1 MTFNS
6 SPATPRPPTRES
18 VDSFAGRLVGVSA
31 RRPWT
36 VAIVVFALCALA
48 MLYAAQNF
56 AMTTDTEALISP
68 NVAWRQNEAAM
79 DRAFP
84 QNTDTILVVIDG
96 ATPELAE
103 SAAGRLTDA
112 LSADKRAFKHVE
124 RPDGGPFFDR
134 EGLLFQSQAE
144 VRATTDQILA
154 AQGFLGPLAA
164 DPSLRGV
171 MTSLSALATGV
182 QQGQTSFKAIDAPLR
197 AFTGALQSVEA
208 GRPTFFSWQAMIA
221 NGGKGLAAPL
231 RRFITVQPKLNYAD
245 LEPGADASDA
255 IRAAAKGLALDG
267 AHGVTVRLT
276 GSVPLSDEE
285 FASLEDKAWL
295 VGGVMLAA
303 MLTMLWLAV
312 RSVQIVLAILLTT
325 IGGLILTAA
334 LGLVAVGRFN
344 LISVAFIPLFVGL
357 GVDFGIQLSVRFR
370 AERLQ
375 DPAIPA
381 SLVAAADGVGGALA
395 LAATAIALGFFA
407 FLPTPYVGVSELGVI
422 AGIGM
427 VVALA
432 LALTLLPAL
441 LVLLKPPLQ
450 TQAVGNR
457 ALAPV
462 DRFLVE
468 RRGLVLWA
476 FAVAM
481 VLSIGSLLWVR
492 FDFNPL
498 HLKNPRGEA
507 MATLADL
514 MKDPDQSPN
523 TIDVLAPSLP
533 AADALAKRL
542 SALPEVSQAVTLS
555 SFVPDDQAAKLALIQ
570 NAELLLDPTL
580 NPFDVQ
586 PAPSD
591 AQIVTSLG
599 QTASALATAAGASTD
614 PGALDAKR
622 LASVLNQLAK
632 APSSVRA
639 RAAAA
644 LIPPL
649 NTLLGQLRALLQA
662 QPETLA
668 TLPPALR
675 ADWIAGDGRAR
686 IQVFPKGRRQRQRRP
701 GPVFPRGA
709 GGGGERVGRS
719 DLDPGGGRHHRLVV
733 HRGGRPVLRG
743 DHPPAGRGAAKF
755 KGDGLHPGADRAVD
769 LPDPWNLR
777 GDRPADQLRQHHRL
791 PAFVRGRRGVPH
803 LFRDGVAGRG
813 DRPSAVEPG
822 AGGVLQR
829 PDHRRR
835 VRQPDAVQPPRHRQ
849 HGQDPHDL
857 ADLDAGVRAAVR
869 AGVAGAA
876 SRSPEGGGAL
886 SYFSSLSAWV
896 LIFCANTLAPPGVA
910 LDAKSERCA
919 VNWLI
924 APK

>member
-1 MTFNS
+1 
-6 SPATPRPPTRES
+6 
-18 VDSFAGRLVGVSA
+18 VAGSA

-36 VAIVVFALCALA
+36 VAILMFALCGLAL
-48 MLYAAQNF
+48 LYASQNF
-56 AMTTDTEALISP
+56 AMTTDTEALISSK
-68 NVAWRQNEAAM
+68 VAWRRNEAAM

-84 QNTDTILVVIDG
+84 QNTDTILVVIGG

-103 SAAGRLTDA
+103 SAASRLAAA
-112 LSADKRAFKHVE
+112 LSADGRAFKHVT
-124 RPDGGPFFDR
+124 RPDGGAFFDR
-134 EGLLFQSQAE
+134 EGLLFQSQAD
-144 VRATTDQILA
+144 VRAATDQMLA

-208 GRPTFFSWQAMIA
+208 GRPTFFSWQTMIS
-221 NGGKGLAAPL
+221 NGAKGLAAPSQ
-231 RRFITVQPKLNYAD
+231 RFITVQPKLNYAD

-255 IRAAAKGLALDG
+255 IRTAAKALSLDT

-295 VGGVMLAA
+295 VGGVMLGA
-303 MLTMLWLAV
+303 MLAMLWLAV
-312 RSVQIVLAILLTT
+312 RSVRIVLAILLTT

-334 LGLVAVGRFN
+334 LGLLAVGRFN

-370 AERLQ
+370 AERLD
-375 DPAIPA
+375 DPAIPT

-407 FLPTPYVGVSELGVI
+407 FLPTAYVGVSELGVI
-422 AGIGM
+422 AGLGM

-441 LVLLKPPLQ
+441 LVLLRPPLQ

-457 ALAPV
+457 ALLPV

-468 RRGLVLWA
+468 RRGWVLWA
-476 FAVAM
+476 FGGAM
-481 VLSIGSLLWVR
+481 VLSIVSLLWVR

-507 MATLADL
+507 MATLNDL
-514 MKDPDQSPN
+514 MKNPDQSPN
-523 TIDVLAPSLP
+523 TIDVLTPSLA

-555 SFVPDDQAAKLALIQ
+555 SFVPDDQAAKLALIGD
-570 NAELLLDPTL
+570 ADLLLDPTL

-591 AQIVTSLG
+591 AEVVASLR
-599 QTASALATAAGASTD
+599 QTASALTVAAGASTD
-614 PGALDAKR
+614 PAALDAKR
-622 LASVLNQLAK
+622 LSSVLNQLAAA
-632 APSSVRA
+632 APAVRS
-639 RAAAA
+639 RAAEA

-662 QPETLA
+662 QPVTLD

-675 ADWIAGDGRAR
+675 ADWIATDGRAR
-686 IQVFPKGRRQRQRRP
+686 IQVFPKGSANDNAALVRFSRAVQAAAP
-701 GPVFPRGA
+701 NASGGPISIQGA
-709 GGGGERVGRS
+709 GATIASSFIEAGVLS
-719 DLDPGGGRHHRLVV
+719 FAVITLLLIL
-733 HRGGRPVLRG
+733 VLRSF
-743 DHPPAGRGAAKF
+743 RET
-755 KGDGLHPGADRAVD
+755 
-769 LPDPWNLR
+769 
-777 GDRPADQLRQHHRL
+777 
-791 PAFVRGRRGVPH
+791 
-803 LFRDGVAGRG
+803 LF
-813 DRPSAVEPG
+813 
-822 AGGVLQR
+822 
-829 PDHRRR
+829 
-835 VRQPDAVQPPRHRQ
+835 
-849 HGQDPHDL
+849 
-857 ADLDAGVRAAVR
+857 
-869 AGVAGAA
+869 
-876 SRSPEGGGAL
+876 
-886 SYFSSLSAWV
+886 
-896 LIFCANTLAPPGVA
+896 TLAPIVLSIFLTLGSCVVIGQPINFANIIAFPLLFGVGVA
-910 LDAKSERCA
+910 FHIYFVMAWRSGETDLLQSSLARAVFFSALTTGAAFGSLMLSSHPGTASMGKILMISLIWTLVCALLFEPALLGPPAARKEAKSD
-919 VNWLI
+919 
-924 APK
+924 

>member
-18 VDSFAGRLVGVSA
+18 VHSFAGRLVGVSA

-245 LEPGADASDA
+245 LEPGADASGA

-599 QTASALATAAGASTD
+599 QTASALAMAAGASTD

-686 IQVFPKGRRQRQRRP
+686 IQVFPKGDANDNAALVRFSRAVQAVAANASG
-701 GPVFPRGA
+701 GPISIQGA
-709 GGGGERVGRS
+709 GATIAWSFIEAGVLS
-719 DLDPGGGRHHRLVV
+719 FAVITLLLVV
-733 HRGGRPVLRG
+733 VLRSLRETVFTLAPIVLSIFLTLGTCVVIGQPINFANIIAFPLLFGVGVAFHIYFVMAWRGGATDLLQSSLARAVFFSALTTGAAFGSLMLSSHPGTASMGKILMISLIWTLVCALLFEPALLG
-743 DHPPAGRGAAKF
+743 PPAGRPKAA
-755 KGDGLHPGADRAVD
+755 
-769 LPDPWNLR
+769 
-777 GDRPADQLRQHHRL
+777 
-791 PAFVRGRRGVPH
+791 
-803 LFRDGVAGRG
+803 
-813 DRPSAVEPG
+813 
-822 AGGVLQR
+822 
-829 PDHRRR
+829 
-835 VRQPDAVQPPRHRQ
+835 
-849 HGQDPHDL
+849 
-857 ADLDAGVRAAVR
+857 
-869 AGVAGAA
+869 
-876 SRSPEGGGAL
+876 
-886 SYFSSLSAWV
+886 
-896 LIFCANTLAPPGVA
+896 AP
-910 LDAKSERCA
+910 
-919 VNWLI
+919 
-924 APK
+924 